1 MSSQEV
7 RDACRERYAAQASII
22 SSQMAGRP
30 IYRPAELKVLTT
42 TSLYGN
48 GSSQYNRLR
57 LRTSEFPELDHD
69 IEWRELARTA
79 GYGTVHLGS
88 TTSRVLREVSE
99 RMYRA
104 RRVNNRF
111 DEGASPRLRQ
121 VREAVEALGIDS
133 SAVLNHAT
141 PRIFYGS
148 RLHPHA
154 DEELLGFSPTTESKG
169 HTASV
174 IASLWRQRWL
184 AGRIRNSDVLARVAA
199 TDARTIASFFSEL
212 RIQDVPLLESG
223 SGS

>member
-141 PRIFYGS
+141 LVFFTAADFIRMPTRSYLGSLRPRS
-148 RLHPHA
+148 RKDTP
-154 DEELLGFSPTTESKG
+154 P
-169 HTASV
+169 
-174 IASLWRQRWL
+174 ASLRAYGDSDGLQAVSETLMCLRGSL
-184 AGRIRNSDVLARVAA
+184 RRTPGR
-199 TDARTIASFFSEL
+199 
-212 RIQDVPLLESG
+212 
-223 SGS
+223 